1 MLGAPMF
8 SLPFDQ
14 LAIGQ
19 RSRSR
24 GRTITE
30 TDVVNFCGL
39 TGNWLDIHSDAEFSK
54 TSKFGQRVVQGGLV
68 FVISN
73 ALFGF
78 DAKLIV
84 AFYGVDKLR
93 FRAPAFIGDTIHSES
108 EIIGLRP
115 KDEKYGIA
123 TARLEAINQRDE
135 VVLSCDFSCLLHRKA
150 LPDAEPI
157 ARGASA

>member
-1 MLGAPMF
+1 MF

-30 TDVVNFCGL
+30 TDVVNFCAM
-39 TGNWLDIHSDAEFSK
+39 TGNWLDIHADAEFSK

-68 FVISN
+68 FVIGN

-78 DAKLIV
+78 DGRIIV

-93 FRAPAFIGDTIHSES
+93 FRAPTFIGDTIHSES
-108 EIIGLRP
+108 EIILLRP
-115 KDEKYGIA
+115 KDDKYGVA
-123 TARLEAINQRDE
+123 TAKLETINQRNE
-135 VVLSCDFSCLLHRKA
+135 VVVSCDFSLLLHRQELSA
-150 LPDAEPI
+150 TQTGAPG
-157 ARGASA
+157 ARA